1 MLNPDILISRRVL
14 RLLQDLAVNLIV
26 ARSSETNSFKEI
38 GSRGDL
44 RAKGSKESKQFGI
57 EKPAR
62 FFTFLALSKF
72 TSPSVSLEFGLT
84 FTTLIRQY
92 YRTIWSTTFR
102 LDKVLKSSLLT
113 ISFWAKSGCSFS
125 AVMLFLVVP
134 VVVNPLDSLWWEH
147 GGEPAKLSI
156 GLMELNLV
164 CFN

>member
-62 FFTFLALSKF
+62 FFTFL
-72 TSPSVSLEFGLT
+72 
-84 FTTLIRQY
+84 
-92 YRTIWSTTFR
+92 